1 MIDELKVGDI
11 LWQMYGTRQNDEIRW
26 YAHPKCIEKID
37 EHKYLFGGGGGC
49 SKNSVG
55 KNYYRTREEAIS
67 QFMEH
72 HGSLV
77 QKLDDIEKATV
88 DVVPKGM
95 ADNVHNLPRTD
106 WQDKRIVK
114 WDTVNVAGVY
124 VGTIENMMNVTEAI
138 SWHSEPM
145 GDFDYISLT
154 LSEIYEQVSKLEI
167 MKGGLRIITVFQEGP
182 LDGDIYQCG
191 NYSEA
196 DKWVQIGTLRGYA

>member
-11 LWQMYGTRQNDEIRW
+11 LWQMYGRRQNDEIRW
-26 YAHPKCIEKID
+26 YAQPKCIEQID

-55 KNYYRTREEAIS
+55 KNYFQTREEAIGH
-67 QFMEH
+67 FTEH
-72 HGSLV
+72 HGALV
-77 QKLDDIEKATV
+77 QKIDDIEKATV
-88 DVVPKGM
+88 DVVPHGM
-95 ADNVHNLPRTD
+95 ADNVHDFPRTD

-124 VGTIENMMNVTEAI
+124 VGTIEKMVNVTEAI
-138 SWHSEPM
+138 KWDSEPM

-154 LSEIYEQVSKLEI
+154 LSEIYEQVSQMDI
-167 MKGGLRIITVFQEGP
+167 MKNGLRIITVFQEGP

-191 NYSEA
+191 NYK
-196 DKWVQIGTLRGYA
+196 DGRWLHIGKLQGYA